1 MKFATL
7 AALACAQAAALQN
20 KAAINMVAEAMSTV
34 EEGSEA
40 HMHLQNAMESLTDTK
55 SKFTDAEILASHSQ
69 LVSVPI
75 DEKRALALKV
85 SPTYTLD
92 SVNSVTLKSFRKIV
106 GYDTFE
112 SIRKKNRS
120 EAKDTSD
127 YYNVT
132 VSMMIQRKP
141 VEAAAAPAAD
151 PYSPNGA
158 QTLAS
163 TLDKGFPYD
172 DWETWTDGR
181 WLSELLITSI
191 VEGRKKSFEKLI
203 HIASIIF

>member
-7 AALACAQAAALQN
+7 AALACAQAAAVQN
-20 KAAINMVAEAMSTV
+20 RAAINLIADAMASVEA
-34 EEGSEA
+34 GSEA
-40 HMHLQNAMESLTDTK
+40 HAHLSNAMESLTDA
-55 SKFTDAEILASHSQ
+55 KFTDAEILASHSQ

-141 VEAAAAPAAD
+141 VEAASAPAAD

-172 DWETWTDGR
+172 D
-181 WLSELLITSI
+181 
-191 VEGRKKSFEKLI
+191 
-203 HIASIIF
+203 